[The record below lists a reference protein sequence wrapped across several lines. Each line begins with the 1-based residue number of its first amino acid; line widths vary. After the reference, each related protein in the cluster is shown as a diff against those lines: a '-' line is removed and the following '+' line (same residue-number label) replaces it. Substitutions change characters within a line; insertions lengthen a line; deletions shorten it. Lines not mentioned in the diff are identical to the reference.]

1 MAHLER
7 LSVSGEVNCHTG
19 LLTLSSDYFITT
31 FLKSAVR
38 RQVPGIM
45 NRTVPAMAVRWPL
58 SAALLAQA
66 LVPTLAPVLVEA
78 VVAVQP
84 LQPELAV
91 AVVSSTSL
99 EYKR

>member
-1 MAHLER
+1 
-7 LSVSGEVNCHTG
+7 
-19 LLTLSSDYFITT
+19 
-31 FLKSAVR
+31 
-38 RQVPGIM
+38 
-45 NRTVPAMAVRWPL
+45 MAVRLPS